1 MKNKILYIICAIMI
15 FVSIYEITNSY
26 GLFES
31 ETDRTVDSNIVGWN
45 IKINNDNINTT
56 QDFVINNFT
65 VVDNDMVTDNK
76 LAPGA
81 EGYFDINIDPS
92 GTDVSIVYDLTFD
105 FTDVLDK
112 FSISRIEETTGGG
125 FVKTGENTYSNIIRL
140 SDIKNNVTNNVRVY
154 LKWDNNE
161 LNNETDTQIGLTK
174 DNLINIPVS
183 ITISQYLNE
192 ELVPYTEPVE

>member
-174 DNLINIPVS
+174 DNFINIPVS

>member
-1 MKNKILYIICAIMI
+1 MI

-174 DNLINIPVS
+174 DNFINIPVS